1 MNSNKEYNYIINKNN
16 KKSINNNIINNDSN
30 IYKNS
35 LFTDSDNEEFFK
47 RNYGTEN
54 IINKNKDEYTVV
66 SNITKQKSN
75 DININNLDKI
85 NNNKYTHINYNNYD
99 NTIPLG
105 NKYQKPEIQNIDKIL
120 KCLKAD
126 NNDSLKKN
134 ANIYK
139 NNYDEVLYKKEH
151 NNMPSIEKLKY
162 QKDILIYKLKKIKQK
177 NQELMAYLEPYN
189 KHTMTNEDIENE
201 QRMKYI
207 KFLDDK
213 RKEYII
219 INNKLRHKLI
229 NNQNINIKKKIE
241 YLIKKQIKE
250 YEKIYNEDLSTNENY
265 NDIKTKNIYTNNNI
279 EMKCELSLSGL
290 NSNSD
295 YKINNATTDGLINT
309 KHKNIINENLNNK
322 NKNIN
327 INPNIKKN
335 KLNKNNSNIFEG
347 EDKNKNNNNNNSLKF
362 KKNNS
367 KSNFLSS
374 IKYIKNSKI
383 TRNNNTSSSIISSH
397 DINNNNKNN
406 NINKKNDSKLLK
418 QNSKIINKLN
428 YGIK

>member
-1 MNSNKEYNYIINKNN
+1 MNSNKEYNYTINKNN
-16 KKSINNNIINNDSN
+16 KKNINSNIMNNDNN

-35 LFTDSDNEEFFK
+35 LFTDSENEEFFK

-54 IINKNKDEYTVV
+54 IINKNKDEYTVI
-66 SNITKQKSN
+66 SNLTKPKSN
-75 DININNLDKI
+75 DININSMDKI
-85 NNNKYTHINYNNYD
+85 NNNNYIHFNYNIFD
-99 NTIPLG
+99 NTIPIG
-105 NKYQKPEIQNIDKIL
+105 NKYQKPEIQSIDKIL
-120 KCLKAD
+120 KCLKID

-134 ANIYK
+134 IKYN
-139 NNYDEVLYKKEH
+139 NNYDNVLYKNEL
-151 NNMPSIEKLKY
+151 NNMPSLEKLKY

-177 NQELMAYLEPYN
+177 NKELMAYLEPYN
-189 KHTMTNEDIENE
+189 KHVMTNEDIENE
-201 QRMKYI
+201 QRIKYI

-213 RKEYII
+213 RKEYIA

-250 YEKIYNEDLSTNENY
+250 YEKIYNYDLSTNENY
-265 NDIKTKNIYTNNNI
+265 NDIKPKNIYTNNNI
-279 EMKCELSLSGL
+279 EMKCELSLSGA

-295 YKINNATTDGLINT
+295 YKMNNATTDGLINT
-309 KHKNIINENLNNK
+309 KHKNILNEN

-327 INPNIKKN
+327 VNVNTNIKKN

-347 EDKNKNNNNNNSLKF
+347 EDKNKNNDSLKF
-362 KKNNS
+362 KKNNT

-383 TRNNNTSSSIISSH
+383 TRNSNTSSSIISSH
-397 DINNNNKNN
+397 DNINKNKNN

-418 QNSKIINKLN
+418 QNSKITNGLN